1 MPAVEKNYRVNTDRQ
16 HRAIAG
22 LSMGGSQTLN
32 IAIPHL
38 DKFAYVGVFS
48 SGLIG
53 GFGGGRGRAGA
64 TTPPPAPQGP
74 TWEEQHAADLDNS
87 AKKGLRLLWFSTG
100 KDDGLITT
108 TQSTVEMLKKHGF
121 EPMFKESPGAH
132 TWINWRNYLA
142 EFTPQ
147 LFQ

>member
-1 MPAVEKNYRVNTDRQ
+1 MPYAETHYRVYTDRA

-38 DKFAYVGVFS
+38 DKFAYIGVYS
-48 SGLIG
+48 SGI
-53 GFGGGRGRAGA
+53 FGIVPSGRG
-64 TTPPPAPQGP
+64 TTPAPPPSP
-74 TWEEQHAADLDNS
+74 TWEEQHKAELDNAA
-87 AKKGLRLLWFSTG
+87 AKKGLKLVWFSTG

-108 TQSTVEMLKKHGF
+108 SRATVDMLKKHGF
-121 EPMFKESPGAH
+121 NAVFLESPGAH
-132 TWINWRNYLA
+132 TWINWRNYLN
-142 EFTPQ
+142 EFAPQ